1 MEVFIVCW
9 EGKRMREQRKLVKN
23 FEALPCV
30 CIGEKVASEPT
41 YYVEPLK
48 LLILNANRDMHSFV
62 NDK

>member
-1 MEVFIVCW
+1 
-9 EGKRMREQRKLVKN
+9 MREQRKLVKN